1 MTLSTGARLGPY
13 EILSPLGAGGMGEV
27 YRARDTRLGRT
38 VAIKVLLDQLS
49 GSAEVRQRFEREAKA
64 ISQLSHPHICALHD
78 VGNQDGVEYLVMEYL
93 EGETLADRLVNGPLP
108 LNQMLRYGAEIAD
121 ALDKAH
127 RQGIVH
133 RDLKPGNVML
143 TKTGVK
149 LLDFGLAKAIA
160 PEKPT
165 SDLTSNA
172 TAAARS
178 DLTREGT
185 ILGTLSYIAPE
196 QLEGKEA
203 DARTD
208 VFALGAT
215 LYEMAT
221 GRKAFSGSSRASL
234 ISVILRDEP
243 APISTIQ
250 PMTPHAL
257 DRVVLKC
264 LAKDPEDR
272 WQNAADLGSELK
284 WLAESSSQTEVPM
297 TVAARKVGRPLIA
310 WMLAAVFAA
319 VAVAALLVASRYKR
333 GPEPLVFRQLNFRRE
348 AVFQAAFAAGGETV
362 VYSAAIDGNT
372 PQLFTVRPDYPEPQP
387 LGLRGMHL
395 LAVSSHG
402 ELAVLIGA
410 RYVWHRQFTGTLAR
424 MPLDGGA
431 PREILEGVR
440 EADWSPDGSQLAII
454 REVGDRDRLE
464 YPIGRVLGDG
474 AYMTDVRVSPRGDL
488 LAYLEHP
495 RKWDDRG
502 SVNIVDL
509 AGKKTVLSEG
519 YWSARGLSWSPDG
532 KEILFSASLSGGSYI
547 VYAVTLTGRRRVAC
561 QPPGGLTIQDV
572 ARDGRWLATRG
583 DFRYAA
589 IVRATGAAE
598 DRDLSWLNTS
608 HARALSQD
616 GERLLFAETAVG
628 TNYAVCLRKTDGSP
642 VTRLGEGWP
651 ADLSADGKW
660 ALAVVQSRPP
670 QLVIY
675 PTAGR
680 CDPAAR
686 ARRPR
691 ELRDRPVVPGRQ
703 ERSHLRQRARQGN
716 ALLRAGDLR
725 GLSAACDP
733 GGHPRRLALS
743 GREARS
749 GAGIR
754 GEVLSLSD
762 RGWRAPARAGPRGG
776 GRRGPLERGRTV
788 GPCISQRRDSRPP
801 RARLSRH
808 RAAEALQGAR
818 AQRPHGTPVLA
829 GYLRHGRPAVVLVHR
844 LLPGVEPVRVRGAPD
859 ASLSTPMICS
869 SENRFPLVRREGSVL
884 RDPSDYGELAEQPTG
899 RSTGA

>member
-1 MTLSTGARLGPY
+1 MTLPSGTRLGPY
-13 EILSPLGAGGMGEV
+13 SIVAPLGAGGMGEV
-27 YRARDTRLGRT
+27 YRARDARLGRD
-38 VAIKVLLDQLS
+38 VAIKVLSQHLS
-49 GSAEVRQRFEREAKA
+49 ANVEAQARFAEEART
-64 ISQLSHPHICALHD
+64 ISGLNHPHICTLYD
-78 VGNQDGVEYLVMEYL
+78 VGREESTDYLVMEL
-93 EGETLADRLVNGPLP
+93 VEGETLGARIARGALP
-108 LNQMLRYGAEIAD
+108 IPDVLRIGVQITD
-121 ALDKAH
+121 ALDRAH
-127 RQGIVH
+127 RAGVVH

-143 TKTGVK
+143 TKSGAK
-149 LLDFGLAKAIA
+149 LMDFGLARATGITGPA
-160 PEKPT
+160 GFGSGTDEALRELPT
-165 SDLTSNA
+165 
-172 TAAARS
+172 
-178 DLTREGT
+178 
-185 ILGTLSYIAPE
+185 LGTPLTAQGAIVGTLGYLAPE
-196 QLEGKEA
+196 QLEGRPA
-203 DARTD
+203 DARSD
-208 VFALGAT
+208 LWALGCV

-221 GRKAFSGSSRASL
+221 GRRAFAGASPASL
-234 ISVILRDEP
+234 VAAIIEREP
-243 APISTIQ
+243 PPLAIPAGAAPLGFERAVKQ
-250 PMTPHAL
+250 
-257 DRVVLKC
+257 C
-264 LAKDPEDR
+264 LAKDPDER
-272 WQNAADLGSELK
+272 WQSAGDLRSELR
-284 WLAESSSQTEVPM
+284 WIAESSSQTEVPI

-319 VAVAALLVASRYKR
+319 AAGAALLVASRSGR

-348 AVFQAAFAAGGETV
+348 AVFQAAFAAGGATV

-372 PQLFTVRPDYPEPQP
+372 PQIFTVRPDYPEPQP
-387 LGLRGMHL
+387 LGPRDMHL

-488 LAYLEHP
+488 LAYFEHP

-502 SVNIVDL
+502 SVNVVDL

-532 KEILFSASLSGGSYI
+532 KEVLFSASLSGGSYI

-589 IVRATGAAE
+589 IVRAPGAAE

-642 VTRLGEGWP
+642 VVRLGEGWP

-660 ALAVVQSRPP
+660 VLAVVQSRPP

-675 PTAGR
+675 PT
-680 CDPAAR
+680 
-686 ARRPR
+686 
-691 ELRDRPVVPGRQ
+691 
-703 ERSHLRQRARQGN
+703 
-716 ALLRAGDLR
+716 
-725 GLSAACDP
+725 
-733 GGHPRRLALS
+733 
-743 GREARS
+743 
-749 GAGIR
+749 GAG
-754 GEVLSLSD
+754 
-762 RGWRAPARAGPRGG
+762 AT
-776 GRRGPLERGRTV
+776 RRLERGDLESYETA
-788 GPCISQRRDSRPP
+788 QWFRDGRSVLICGNEPGKGMRFYVQETSGGAPRPVTPEGTRDGWPSPDGTLVLARGSEGKYFLFPIAGGEP
-801 RARLSRH
+801 RPVPGL
-808 RAAEALQGAR
+808 AEADLVAHWSADGR
-818 AQRPHGTPVLA
+818 SVLA
-829 GYLRHGRPAVVLVHR
+829 YRRAEIPTR
-844 LLPGVEPVRVRGAPD
+844 LERVFLDTGQRK
-859 ASLSTPMICS
+859 L
-869 SENRFPLVRREGSVL
+869 FK
-884 RDPSDYGELAEQPTG
+884 ELAPTDRAGLLSLRGVFVTDDLRSYAYTAYYQVSSLFVSEARPTG
-899 RSTGA
+899 P